1 VTAIDVSVVM
11 PVRNEAAGIEE
22 ALDSV
27 LEQELDVP
35 FEVVVADGRSTDGTR
50 EILARRAAA
59 DERVRVVDNPGR
71 GIPQGLNA
79 ALATARGRYL
89 VRLDG
94 HATMEPRYVQGLV
107 YHLRSGRCE
116 AVGGRVE
123 AFGLGSFGKAV
134 AAAHGSRFGIGN
146 ASQHYRTATGIIDH
160 VSFGAYETE
169 RVRALGGWDERFARN
184 EDYELNFR
192 YRADGGRIL
201 LDPSKVSRWRVRE
214 TVSGLARQYFGYGFW
229 RLRTL
234 VRHPSSLSARW
245 LVPPTLVL
253 SILVGGAFAW
263 TTAGRVF
270 LAIVLLSYA
279 AFLAVGAL
287 GLGRRIGMRF
297 VGRTVLALAVMHLC
311 WGAGFLASIVTL
323 AARPLSRAS
332 V

>member
-1 VTAIDVSVVM
+1 VAAIDVSVVM

-146 ASQHYRTATGIIDH
+146 ASHHYRTATGIIDH

-270 LAIVLLSYA
+270 LAVVLLSYA
-279 AFLAVGAL
+279 AFLAVAAL

-311 WGAGFLASIVTL
+311 WGAGFLASIVAL

>member
-1 VTAIDVSVVM
+1 VAEIDVSVVM

-27 LEQELDVP
+27 LEQELDAAL
-35 FEVVVADGRSTDGTR
+35 EVVVADGRSTDGTT

-59 DERVRVVDNPGR
+59 DERIRVVDNPGR

-79 ALATARGRYL
+79 ALAAARGRYL

-94 HATMEPRYVQGLV
+94 HSTMAPSYLLGLV
-107 YHLRSGRCE
+107 EHLRSGRCE

-123 AFGLGSFGKAV
+123 AVGRGTFGRAV

-146 ASQHYRTATGIIDH
+146 ASHHYRAAPGLIDH

-201 LDPSKVSRWRVRE
+201 LDPSVRSLWRVQG
-214 TVSGLARQYFGYGFW
+214 TVTGLARQYFGYGFW

-234 VRHPSSLSARW
+234 ATHPSSLSARW
-245 LVPPTLVL
+245 LVPPALVL
-253 SILVGGAFAW
+253 SLLAGAAFAW
-263 TTAGRVF
+263 TTPGRVF
-270 LAIVLLSYA
+270 LAAVVLAYA
-279 AFLAVGAL
+279 VFLAVGAL
-287 GLGRRIGMRF
+287 GLGRRIGLRLAAHAL
-297 VGRTVLALAVMHLC
+297 LALAIMHLC
-311 WGAGFLASIVTL
+311 WGAGFLASAVTL
-323 AARPLSRAS
+323 PADALRGWRL
-332 V
+332 

>member
-1 VTAIDVSVVM
+1 M

-27 LEQELDVP
+27 LEQELDGS
-35 FEVVVADGRSTDGTR
+35 FEVVVADGRSIDGTA

-59 DERVRVVDNPGR
+59 DERIRVVDNPGR

-79 ALATARGRYL
+79 ALAAARGRYL

-94 HATMEPRYVQGLV
+94 HSTMEPAYVRGLV
-107 YHLRSGRCE
+107 DHLRSGRCE

-123 AFGLGSFGKAV
+123 AVGRGPFGRAV

-146 ASQHYRTATGIIDH
+146 ASHHYRAAPGFIDH
-160 VSFGAYETE
+160 VSFGAYQTE

-192 YRADGGRIL
+192 YRAAGGRIL
-201 LDPSKVSRWRVRE
+201 LDPGVQSFWRVQE
-214 TVSGLARQYFGYGFW
+214 TVTGLARQYFGYGFW

-234 VRHPSSLSARW
+234 ARHPSSLSVRW
-245 LVPPTLVL
+245 LAPPALVVSL
-253 SILVGGAFAW
+253 LAGAALAW
-263 TTAGRVF
+263 TTPGLVF
-270 LAIVLLSYA
+270 LAAVVLSYT

-287 GLGRRIGMRF
+287 GLGRRIGLRLGAHAL
-297 VGRTVLALAVMHLC
+297 VALAVMHLS
-311 WGAGFLASIVTL
+311 WGTGFLASAVTL
-323 AARPLSRAS
+323 AAGALRRPSP
-332 V
+332 

>member
-1 VTAIDVSVVM
+1 M

-35 FEVVVADGRSTDGTR
+35 FEVVVADGRSTDGTA

-59 DERVRVVDNPGR
+59 DERIRVVDNPGR

-107 YHLRSGRCE
+107 DHLRTGRCE

-123 AFGLGSFGKAV
+123 AVGRGPFGKAV

-146 ASQHYRTATGIIDH
+146 ASHHYRATTGLIDH
-160 VSFGAYETE
+160 VSSGAYETE

-201 LDPSKVSRWRVRE
+201 LDPSKVSRWWVRE
-214 TVSGLARQYFGYGFW
+214 TVSGLARQYFDYGFW

-234 VRHPSSLSARW
+234 VRHPSSLSLRW

-253 SILVGGAFAW
+253 SILVGVAFAW
-263 TTAGRVF
+263 TTPGRVI
-270 LAIVLLSYA
+270 LAVVLLSYA
-279 AFLAVGAL
+279 AFLAVGAV
-287 GLGRRIGMRF
+287 GLGRRIGMRL
-297 VGRTVLALAVMHLC
+297 VGSAVLALAVMHLC
-311 WGAGFLASIVTL
+311 WGAGFLTSIVTL

>member
-1 VTAIDVSVVM
+1 VAGIEISIVM
-11 PVRNEAAGIEE
+11 PVRNEAAGIDE

-27 LEQELDVP
+27 LAQELDAP
-35 FEVVVADGRSTDGTR
+35 FEVVVADGRSTDGTA

-59 DERVRVVDNPGR
+59 DGRIRVVDNPGR

-79 ALATARGRYL
+79 ALGAARGRYL

-94 HATMEPRYVQGLV
+94 HSTMEPSYVQGIV
-107 YHLRSGRCE
+107 DHLRSGRCE

-123 AFGLGSFGKAV
+123 AVGRGSFGRAV

-146 ASQHYRTATGIIDH
+146 ASHHYRAAPGLIDH

-192 YRADGGRIL
+192 FRAGGGRIL
-201 LDPSKVSRWRVRE
+201 LDPGILSHWRVRE

-234 VRHPSSLSARW
+234 ATHPASLSARW
-245 LVPPTLVL
+245 LVPPALVL
-253 SILVGGAFAW
+253 ALLTGAAFAW
-263 TTAGRVF
+263 TTPGLVF
-270 LAIVLLSYA
+270 LAAVVLSYT
-279 AFLAVGAL
+279 AFLTVGAL
-287 GLGRRIGMRF
+287 GLGRRIGLRHAAHAL
-297 VGRTVLALAVMHLC
+297 VALAVMHVS
-311 WGAGFLASIVTL
+311 WGTGFLASALSL
-323 AARPLSRAS
+323 AAGALPRPGR
-332 V
+332 

>member
-1 VTAIDVSVVM
+1 VAAIDVSVVM
-11 PVRNEAAGIEE
+11 PVRNEAAGIDE

-35 FEVVVADGRSTDGTR
+35 FEVVVADGRSTDGTT

-59 DERVRVVDNPGR
+59 DERIRVVDNPGR

-107 YHLRSGRCE
+107 DHLRTGRCE

-123 AFGLGSFGKAV
+123 AVGRGSFGKAV

-146 ASQHYRTATGIIDH
+146 ASHHYRAATGLIDH

-253 SILVGGAFAW
+253 SILVGVAFAW
-263 TTAGRVF
+263 TTAGRNF
-270 LAIVLLSYA
+270 LALVLVSYA

-323 AARPLSRAS
+323 AARR
-332 V
+332 